1 MTNQDT
7 ILSCL
12 SGDLFVEPNLIIDE
26 VMTASHLK
34 ALFRSTMEDFTNY
47 PRLRDTLAE
56 LFQSLP
62 ILQGLEYP

>member
-34 ALFRSTMEDFTNY
+34 ALFRSTMKDFTNY

-56 LFQSLP
+56 LF
-62 ILQGLEYP
+62 

>member
-1 MTNQDT
+1 MTSQNT

-12 SGDLFVEPNLIIDE
+12 AGDLFVEPNLIMEE

-34 ALFRSTMEDFTNY
+34 ALFRSTMEDFANY

-56 LFQSLP
+56 LF
-62 ILQGLEYP
+62 